1 VVDYGAGDL
10 AVNETPVSRD
20 QPAAGLRHILFPY
33 SGTAHYLDGLLA
45 YVEQARAADASVVIC
60 APAERAELL
69 RECLPAGDSVAFM
82 DPAAL
87 GSNPGRLI
95 PAWREWLAGRSAEGG
110 IHGIGEATW
119 SGRSPAQ
126 LSELRYHEWLLN
138 LAFAQSPAWSLL
150 CPYDTV
156 GQPSETVQALRRSHP
171 LVWDGASSSGAAQYD
186 AGPYAFE
193 TFAEPNPPYDEM
205 PYAIDDLTVLRELV
219 AEWAK
224 THGLS
229 VERTRDLMLS
239 VTEVASNSIRHG
251 GGQGT
256 LRVWVEDG
264 ALVCEFR
271 DAGVISDPMVG
282 RVRPAV
288 NQIGGCGLWFV
299 HQLCDLVEIRSG
311 PGEGT
316 RVRLHVDLPEAR

>member
-1 VVDYGAGDL
+1 
-10 AVNETPVSRD
+10 
-20 QPAAGLRHILFPY
+20 
-33 SGTAHYLDGLLA
+33 
-45 YVEQARAADASVVIC
+45 
-60 APAERAELL
+60 
-69 RECLPAGDSVAFM
+69 M
-82 DPAAL
+82 
-87 GSNPGRLI
+87 
-95 PAWREWLAGRSAEGG
+95 
-110 IHGIGEATW
+110 
-119 SGRSPAQ
+119 
-126 LSELRYHEWLLN
+126 
-138 LAFAQSPAWSLL
+138 
-150 CPYDTV
+150 
-156 GQPSETVQALRRSHP
+156 
-171 LVWDGASSSGAAQYD
+171 
-186 AGPYAFE
+186 
-193 TFAEPNPPYDEM
+193 
-205 PYAIDDLTVLRELV
+205 
-219 AEWAK
+219 WAK